1 MWLGK
6 SGKSEGL
13 TRPHSLFT
21 PLQEL
26 KSRSPSHFETSILT
40 DSLLYNQGVARE
52 LFSVCKREKCPS
64 FQNKYSSILKCFYMY
79 KNKQFFLTTEVNEI
93 TAKYWNTLE
102 MYNFEVETIPEI
114 TRAHLL
120 VYIVQVS

>member
-1 MWLGK
+1 M
-6 SGKSEGL
+6 
-13 TRPHSLFT
+13 
-21 PLQEL
+21 
-26 KSRSPSHFETSILT
+26 
-40 DSLLYNQGVARE
+40 
-52 LFSVCKREKCPS
+52 
-64 FQNKYSSILKCFYMY
+64 
-79 KNKQFFLTTEVNEI
+79 NEI